1 MTQDENRD
9 LDLEM
14 EDQLEEDE
22 DYEDED
28 DWDDDDYEDDER
40 EPVTP
45 WAVADGEEAVTIE
58 TGRGTSCRVAVGAP
72 FEETIVAV
80 AEQANYG
87 KFFRVFLN
95 GHEIV
100 SPDDAPETIESDMRI
115 VLTTYDK
122 VG

>member
-22 DYEDED
+22 DY
-28 DWDDDDYEDDER
+28 
-40 EPVTP
+40 PVTP